1 MQSVALRIF
10 GLIGNEYLP
19 WWKITVLIIIFTNT
33 DLQLRFATGMN
44 SSAIM
49 EDVVRDEEIR
59 ISCNASFSDFRPVGG
74 PVVIARILRIYWTSE
89 RNDTSNNSSNVLVK
103 APKDGVIPPYTCNV
117 VCDFYTNIP
126 DLSGDSSME
135 LSFNTNPLKVLCKY
149 TVRAT
154 YFSVI

>member
-1 MQSVALRIF
+1 
-10 GLIGNEYLP
+10 
-19 WWKITVLIIIFTNT
+19 
-33 DLQLRFATGMN
+33 MN

-117 VCDFYTNIP
+117 VCDFYTNMP
-126 DLSGDSSME
+126 ALSGDSPME
-135 LSFNTNPLKVLCKY
+135 LSFSTDPLPVLCKY
-149 TVRAT
+149 I
-154 YFSVI
+154 VIIICLSLIYYNN